1 MKKSNVKKKPMPG
14 MAGGGKAS
22 VKKKPM
28 PGMAGGGKSSVK
40 KKPMPGMKAGMK
52 VGKKG
57 KMMRKGMGKSLDM
70 NKRKGGMKMPMVEN
84 FNDMVKR
91 RFGGKV

>member
-1 MKKSNVKKKPMPG
+1 MAGMKKSNVKKKPMPG

-40 KKPMPGMKAGMK
+40 KKPMPGMRSGMK
-52 VGKKG
+52 VKG
-57 KMMRKGMGKSLDM
+57 QGMD
-70 NKRKGGMKMPMVEN
+70 KRRGGMQMPMVEN
-84 FNDMVKR
+84 FNDMIKR

>member
-40 KKPMPGMKAGMK
+40 KKPMPGMKAG
-52 VGKKG
+52 KKA
-57 KMMRKGMGKSLDM
+57 KMVRKGVGKSLDM
-70 NKRKGGMKMPMVEN
+70 NKRREGREMPIQVEN

>member
-40 KKPMPGMKAGMK
+40 KKPMPGMKAGKKAKMVRK
-52 VGKKG
+52 GVGKKL
-57 KMMRKGMGKSLDM
+57 MQRSANGMD
-70 NKRKGGMKMPMVEN
+70 MPMVEN

>member
-14 MAGGGKAS
+14 MKGGK
-22 VKKKPM
+22 
-28 PGMAGGGKSSVK
+28 
-40 KKPMPGMKAGMK
+40 KAMLRKGR
-52 VGKKG
+52 GKKVLQ
-57 KMMRKGMGKSLDM
+57 RSA
-70 NKRKGGMKMPMVEN
+70 NGMKMPMVEN

>member
-1 MKKSNVKKKPMPG
+1 MNKSNVKKKPMPG
-14 MAGGGKAS
+14 MKGGKAAKKS
-22 VKKKPM
+22 VVKK
-28 PGMAGGGKSSVK
+28 G
-40 KKPMPGMKAGMK
+40 
-52 VGKKG
+52 KG

-70 NKRKGGMKMPMVEN
+70 NKRKGGMDMPMVEN

>member
-14 MAGGGKAS
+14 MAGGGKSS

-40 KKPMPGMKAGMK
+40 KKPMPGMKG
-52 VGKKG
+52 GKKA
-57 KMMRKGMGKSLDM
+57 MLRKGRGKKVLQRSA
-70 NKRKGGMKMPMVEN
+70 NGMKMPMVEN